1 MRGERKQVQR
11 FKPALISPSHK
22 WLSDIDRWHGLLC
35 LAVAGVLLAACA
47 GGMRSELKRPL
58 STEPAPGGKS
68 AAMAV
73 VRGEG
78 ARHWGLGIAP
88 SEQQAAASAIE
99 QCADRRCTVVQTY
112 TTGQCA
118 AVVLGRTQVFWGGED
133 GETTD
138 EVLSLCEA
146 VTDHCEIKREI
157 CL

>member
-1 MRGERKQVQR
+1 MRGERQQVQR
-11 FKPALISPSHK
+11 LEPALTR
-22 WLSDIDRWHGLLC
+22 LSREWWSAIGRRHELLC
-35 LAVAGVLLAACA
+35 LALSAALLTACA

-58 STEPAPGGKS
+58 STEPAPGGK
-68 AAMAV
+68 AAVMAV

-88 SEQQAAASAIE
+88 SEQQAAVSAIE

-146 VTDHCEIKREI
+146 VTDHCEIKREV

>member
-1 MRGERKQVQR
+1 MQCRQHIVTAPAIERLKLV
-11 FKPALISPSHK
+11 
-22 WLSDIDRWHGLLC
+22 
-35 LAVAGVLLAACA
+35 LACMLLASCA
-47 GGMRSELKRPL
+47 GGIRTEMKRPL
-58 STEPAPGGKS
+58 SAEPAPGGKA

-78 ARHWGLGIAP
+78 ARHWGLGIGS
-88 SEQQAAASAIE
+88 SEQQAAAAAIK
-99 QCADRRCTVVQTY
+99 QCADWRCIVVQTY

-146 VTDHCEIKREI
+146 VTDHCEIKREE